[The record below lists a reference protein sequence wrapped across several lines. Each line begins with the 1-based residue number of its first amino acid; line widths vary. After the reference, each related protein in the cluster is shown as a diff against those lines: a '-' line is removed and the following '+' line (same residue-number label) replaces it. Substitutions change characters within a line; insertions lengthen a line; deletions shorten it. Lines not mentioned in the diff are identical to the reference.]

1 VSEPD
6 YMRIYRR
13 HWKRL
18 VETDGKLDLDKVAR
32 ELSDYHGMLEEVP
45 KVYDHVTGGLLSKP
59 NYHARSVIGA
69 ADEHLNRMV
78 DEAVKEAREEW
89 EAGAQPEAGEP
100 KETK

>member
-1 VSEPD
+1 MSD
-6 YMRIYRR
+6 YMQVYRR

-32 ELSDYHGMLEEVP
+32 ELSDYHGVLKEVP

-59 NYHARSVIGA
+59 NYHARGVISA
-69 ADEHLNRMV
+69 ADDHLNRMV

-89 EAGAQPEAGEP
+89 EAER
-100 KETK
+100 